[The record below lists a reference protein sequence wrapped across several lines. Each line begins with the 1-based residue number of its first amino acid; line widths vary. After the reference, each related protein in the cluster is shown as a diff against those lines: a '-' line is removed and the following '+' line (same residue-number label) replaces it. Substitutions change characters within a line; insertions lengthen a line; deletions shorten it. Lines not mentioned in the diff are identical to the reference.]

1 MISKNGA
8 GLVVLILSLLGVQ
21 VAESQIVELI
31 TSITTVFSL
40 LLMIWNQLQR
50 SDVTGFLFKR
60 W

>member
-31 TSITTVFSL
+31 TSVGTVASII
-40 LLMIWNQLQR
+40 LMIWNQLGR
-50 SDVTGFLFKR
+50 SDVTGFLFKK